1 VDIERRWRSVAG
13 LDRLVFSADRTKS
26 ALAITEIR
34 LRPAK
39 SADPTWDGA
48 TELGL
53 AVVAHTL
60 HIGDGKMTV
69 VPDPVAVISL
79 HALARRVQRGFRRD
93 DAAVLEDIACL
104 IPVAPAALMA
114 GGEFRIPAGD
124 REWAGEHPE
133 AVAPSACCL
142 PCD

>member
-1 VDIERRWRSVAG
+1 
-13 LDRLVFSADRTKS
+13 VFSADRTKS

-79 HALARRVQRGFRRD
+79 HALARRIQRGFRQD
-93 DAAVLEDIACL
+93 DAAVLEDIAC
-104 IPVAPAALMA
+104 P
-114 GGEFRIPAGD
+114 R
-124 REWAGEHPE
+124 AGESSLLRWVRSLRYGPIRAPRCRVTNRVAHPRIGYTCWRE
-133 AVAPSACCL
+133 L
-142 PCD
+142 